1 MKKTSDYACL
11 NVQKRIDEQI
21 FQFTYYRH
29 NEHARKASA
38 HAKKKKLDEM
48 PEVSSSLGYMRYD
61 THHAVSRA
69 MLLCTWLFAEQT
81 FSNLRLPQGATSG
94 INRNALAVCVKVRKI
109 KFEKFKGWS
118 TKAHTQKGKNKL

>member
-1 MKKTSDYACL
+1 MKTSDYYARL
-11 NVQKRIDEQI
+11 NLQKRINEQI

-48 PEVSSSLGYMRYD
+48 PEFSPSLGNMRYG

-69 MLLCTWLFAEQT
+69 MLCTTSLFVEQT
-81 FSNLRLPQGATSG
+81 FSNLRLPQGVTSG
-94 INRNALAVCVKVRKI
+94 INRKALAACVKVRKI
-109 KFEKFKGWS
+109 KCEKFKGWS
-118 TKAHTQKGKNKL
+118 TKAHM

>member
-29 NEHARKASA
+29 N
-38 HAKKKKLDEM
+38 
-48 PEVSSSLGYMRYD
+48 G
-61 THHAVSRA
+61 
-69 MLLCTWLFAEQT
+69 LFAEQT